1 LIRRHFFLIAAVV
14 ILGLMVVVG
23 GFKVLTKKAGAG
35 AGGQAAAQGAPG
47 GAPGGGAGGAG
58 GRRGFG
64 GPTMVSVATVQPRT
78 FQDTIEV
85 LGVAKGRQ
93 SVTLSA
99 AATQLIDKVRFVDG
113 QHVKQGAILVEL
125 KDTEQDAGTAQAE
138 AQLVQARRAYDRYK
152 TLGEQGWASKAQ
164 VDQYEAAWRSAQAN
178 VVAAK
183 ARQNDRLI
191 RAPFAGVVGL
201 SDLAPGA
208 LVNPG
213 APIVTLDD
221 VSVVRVDFQVPE
233 RYLSQ
238 LHEGQALLATADAF
252 PGETI
257 TGRVAR
263 LDTRVDERTRAI
275 TARAEFPNAGGKLK
289 PGMMVRVGV
298 SRGQR
303 TSAALPE
310 SAVSVQGEGAFVY
323 VVHQRPPGQGGAA
336 GGARAPAAGGG
347 GGGFGARAGAG
358 GANGP
363 TGMVEQRPVVTGVR
377 QQGYVEILD
386 GVKPG
391 DRVVADG
398 LNKLQPGQPV
408 RISPRPS
415 IVPVGGGTGGHD
427 AEAAPVGAGPGARPG
442 MRPGGA
448 RPQGMPSSGAPAA
461 SHPAGARPMSP
472 RPAA

>member
-1 LIRRHFFLIAAVV
+1 MIRRHFFLMAAVV

-23 GFKVLTKKAGAG
+23 GFKVLAKKGAT
-35 AGGQAAAQGAPG
+35 GGPAAAQGA
-47 GAPGGGAGGAG
+47 GAPGGAGGGAAGGA

-64 GPTMVSVATVQPRT
+64 GPGIVSVAVVQPHV

-138 AQLVQARRAYDRYK
+138 AMLVQAKRAYDRYK
-152 TLGEQGWASKAQ
+152 SLGEQGWASKAH

-178 VVAAK
+178 VTAAK

-201 SDLAPGA
+201 SDVAPGA

-221 VSVVRVDFQVPE
+221 VSLIRVDFQVPE

-252 PGETI
+252 PGET
-257 TGRVAR
+257 
-263 LDTRVDERTRAI
+263 
-275 TARAEFPNAGGKLK
+275 
-289 PGMMVRVGV
+289 
-298 SRGQR
+298 
-303 TSAALPE
+303 
-310 SAVSVQGEGAFVY
+310 
-323 VVHQRPPGQGGAA
+323 
-336 GGARAPAAGGG
+336 
-347 GGGFGARAGAG
+347 
-358 GANGP
+358 
-363 TGMVEQRPVVTGVR
+363 
-377 QQGYVEILD
+377 
-386 GVKPG
+386 
-391 DRVVADG
+391 
-398 LNKLQPGQPV
+398 
-408 RISPRPS
+408 
-415 IVPVGGGTGGHD
+415 
-427 AEAAPVGAGPGARPG
+427 
-442 MRPGGA
+442 
-448 RPQGMPSSGAPAA
+448 
-461 SHPAGARPMSP
+461 
-472 RPAA
+472 